1 MNNLIKKANLLK
13 SLNLFNQ
20 ININSYC
27 SFSTSQQE
35 NKVNFTFKYLADG
48 TEVKVTGE
56 IGKNI
61 LKTAHE
67 NKIDIEGACDCS
79 LACST
84 CHIVLGQKIYESIP
98 PAEEVEDDLLD
109 LAFGLTHTSRL
120 GCQVI
125 LTKEFEGQI
134 IEIPSATKN
143 LYVDGHKPQPH

>member
-1 MNNLIKKANLLK
+1 MKNLTNLKFIIPKAIRPFSSNTNQEDIKR
-13 SLNLFNQ
+13 SV
-20 ININSYC
+20 NI
-27 SFSTSQQE
+27 
-35 NKVNFTFKYLADG
+35 TFKYLTDNS
-48 TEVKVTGE
+48 EVKVKAQ

-84 CHIVLGQKIYESIP
+84 CHIILDEEIFSKLPE
-98 PAEEVEDDLLD
+98 ADEVEEDLLD

-120 GCQVI
+120 GCQVEI
-125 LTKEFEGQI
+125 TEEFEGRT

>member
-1 MNNLIKKANLLK
+1 MNNLIKKANLFK
-13 SLNLFNQ
+13 PMRFFTH
-20 ININSYC
+20 INYSSSF
-27 SFSTSQQE
+27 SFSTSTQE

-48 TEVKVTGE
+48 TEVKVAGE

-84 CHIVLGQKIYESIP
+84 CHIILDQKIYESIP